1 MILEE
6 QGVEYIHIPVDF
18 ENPTDHDYEHFV
30 QYMSANSETPLWVHC
45 VANMRVSAF
54 MYRYRTSEL
63 GEEEGNARSDMNKIW
78 EPFGVWRKFV
88 GWD

>member
-1 MILEE
+1 
-6 QGVEYIHIPVDF
+6 
-18 ENPTDHDYEHFV
+18 
-30 QYMSANSETPLWVHC
+30 
-45 VANMRVSAF
+45 MRVSAF

-63 GEEEGNARSDMNKIW
+63 GEEEAIVRSEMNKIW